1 MEKYK
6 FINYE
11 INKEKKC
18 CLKRIGR
25 QKKNE
30 KYACCIKNVK
40 R

>member
-30 KYACCIKNVK
+30 NWEIYRQRQN
-40 R
+40 